1 MNHSL
6 EIAAAFALFAFAAAT
21 LASGASSLRETDR
34 IAAFAPE
41 AVKSARSGPTPS
53 VAEPEKSGIAEIRL
67 LGVNDLHGHLESPG
81 EVDGRPVGGAAHV
94 AAHLER
100 HESEN
105 TIRVHAGDMVGASP
119 LISSYFHDEPTVE
132 AMNLMGFEVGV
143 LGNHEFDKGA
153 DEMMRL
159 VEGGSREGDS
169 ETSDENFSGAS
180 FPYLAANIVDKN
192 TGESVFPAYR
202 VIERDG
208 VQIGFIGVV
217 TPETAEITTPEIEAS
232 FDLLDMSATVN
243 RYAAELRGDGV
254 EAIVVLAHS
263 GGIQENGIASGEVVD
278 EASEMDG
285 AVDAIF
291 AGHTHAYVNTRVG
304 GKTIVEGGKY
314 GEAMSVVD
322 LRVDRATGEVVDS
335 SADILPTYNDEV
347 QPDPE
352 VRELVE
358 EYTDRVAPISNR
370 VVGTAAREI
379 SSSTNEAGE
388 SPFGNLI
395 ADARRSSANADF
407 AFVLT
412 GALRESVEAGE
423 VTFGGLS
430 ASHPG
435 ANTLMSVDLT
445 GGQVREVLESQYR
458 ADGGNRIL
466 QISGLRFIHDP
477 SRPLGS
483 RVTSITLEDGTPLDP
498 DETYTVAAGEFMADG
513 GNGFDVFTEG
523 ENPREFG
530 TELEALV
537 EYIEGLPQPFEAP
550 DPEREER
557 IQFG

>member
-1 MNHSL
+1 MKHSL
-6 EIAAAFALFAFAAAT
+6 EIAATFAFFAITAAAL
-21 LASGASSLRETDR
+21 LASGASLREPDE
-34 IAAFAPE
+34 APE
-41 AVKSARSGPTPS
+41 AAVKSARSEPTPS
-53 VAEPEKSGIAEIRL
+53 VAEPSGTAEVRL
-67 LGVNDLHGHLESPG
+67 LGVNDFHGNLESPG

-94 AAHLER
+94 AAHLDR

-119 LISSYFHDEPTVE
+119 LISSHFRDEPTVE
-132 AMNLMGFEVGV
+132 AMNLMGFDVGV

-153 DEMMRL
+153 KEMMRL
-159 VEGGSREGDS
+159 IEGGGRAEPSDTSEGS
-169 ETSDENFSGAS
+169 FPGAD
-180 FPYLAANIVDKN
+180 FPYLAANVVDKS

-202 VIERDG
+202 VIERG
-208 VQIGFIGVV
+208 GARIGFIGVV

-232 FDLLDMSATVN
+232 FDFLDLSSTVN
-243 RYAAELRGDGV
+243 RYADELRGDGV

-263 GGIQENGIASGEVVD
+263 GGSQENGVTSGEVVD
-278 EASEMDG
+278 EAAEMDG

-291 AGHTHAYVNTRVG
+291 AGHTHTYVNTRVG

-322 LRVDRATGEVVDS
+322 LKVDRATGEVVDS
-335 SADILPTYNDEV
+335 SANILPTYNDEV
-347 QPDPE
+347 RPDPE

-358 EYTDRVAPISNR
+358 EYKDRVAPIADR
-370 VVGTAAREI
+370 VIGTAAREI
-379 SSSTNEAGE
+379 SAGSATEAGE
-388 SPFGNLI
+388 SPLGDLI
-395 ADARRSSANADF
+395 ADARRARANADF

-412 GALRESVEAGE
+412 GALRESVVAGE
-423 VTFGGLS
+423 LTYGELS

-435 ANTLMSVDLT
+435 ANTLVSVDLT
-445 GGQVREVLESQYR
+445 GRQVREILENQYR
-458 ADGGNRIL
+458 ADGADRIL
-466 QISGLRFIHDP
+466 QISGLRFTHDP

-483 RVTSITLEDGTPLDP
+483 RVTSVTLEDGTPLDP

-530 TELEALV
+530 TELDALV
-537 EYIEGLPQPFEAP
+537 EYIEELPQPFEAP

-557 IQFG
+557 IRFG